1 MFQQFLILSDRII
14 TQVSKSS
21 QPSQQEIRN
30 SMEHKMPL
38 DTIPRDMDKSRDME
52 RLRDQRRDYN
62 IDRDRERR

>member
-30 SMEHKMPL
+30 SMEHKMPR
-38 DTIPRDMDKSRDME
+38 DTIPRDMDKSRYME

>member
-38 DTIPRDMDKSRDME
+38 DTIPRDMDKSRYME